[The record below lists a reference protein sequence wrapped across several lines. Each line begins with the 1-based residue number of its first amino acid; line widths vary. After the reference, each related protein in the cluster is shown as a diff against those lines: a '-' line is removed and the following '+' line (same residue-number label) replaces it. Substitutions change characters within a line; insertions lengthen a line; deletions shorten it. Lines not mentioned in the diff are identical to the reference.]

1 MGMRLEEHELSGA
14 EAYLA
19 YRASSSVEARSLA
32 AYLDEAG
39 VEAHVLG
46 EALQGGYGGIN
57 VGSMNAVE
65 VWVSGPQRQIA
76 ESLVATWRQ
85 EVAATKS
92 AENEENAGRRGRRP
106 SFQYSMATALI
117 VMTIVAVYAALVGRG
132 LMWWVEVP
140 RSLLGLLYLV
150 IYIALAVKYF
160 RYLRSG
166 NED

>member
-1 MGMRLEEHELSGA
+1 MRLEEHELSGTD
-14 EAYLA
+14 AYLA

-65 VWVSGPQRQIA
+65 VWVSGPQRQLA
-76 ESLVATWRQ
+76 ESLVATWRKD
-85 EVAATKS
+85 VAAATA
-92 AENEENAGRRGRRP
+92 AENEKDDGRRGRRP

-117 VMTIVAVYAALVGRG
+117 VMTIVAIYAALVGRG
-132 LMWWVEVP
+132 IMWWVEVP
-140 RSLLGLLYLV
+140 RSLLGALYLV
-150 IYIALAVKYF
+150 IYIALAMKYF
-160 RYLRSG
+160 RYLRGS

>member
-1 MGMRLEEHELSGA
+1 MRGEEHELSA
-14 EAYLA
+14 DDAFLA
-19 YRASSSVEARSLA
+19 YRASSSIEARSLT

-65 VWVSGPQRQIA
+65 VWVSGPQRQLA

-85 EVAATKS
+85 EVAAATA
-92 AENEENAGRRGRRP
+92 AENKEEEGRRGKRR
-106 SFQYSMATALI
+106 SFQYSMGTALI
-117 VMTIVAVYAALVGRG
+117 VMTVIAMISALVGRG
-132 LMWWVEVP
+132 VISWFEVP
-140 RSLLGLLYLV
+140 GSLLGVLYLV

-160 RYLRSG
+160 RYLRGS